1 MNIQGMETPNLTS
14 FRRYEIRHNK
24 YYGNTVG
31 RVYCDPI
38 ISEGKQTTQI
48 AEFAKTIGEIA
59 VVTLFSSSMF
69 FSFYMIYALRTGAL
83 SW

>member
-1 MNIQGMETPNLTS
+1 MNVKSMKTPNLTS

-24 YYGNTVG
+24 YCGNTAG

-38 ISEGKQTTQI
+38 ISEGKQTPQI
-48 AEFAKTIGEIA
+48 TEFVKTIGEIA
-59 VVTLFSSSMF
+59 VVTLCSASMV
-69 FSFYMIYALRTGAL
+69 FSFYMIYALKTGAL

>member
-1 MNIQGMETPNLTS
+1 MNAKGMGTPNLTS
-14 FRRYEIRHNK
+14 YRRFQIRHNK
-24 YYGNTVG
+24 YCGNTAG

-38 ISEGKQTTQI
+38 ISEGKQTPQI
-48 AEFAKTIGEIA
+48 AEFAKTIGEVA

>member
-1 MNIQGMETPNLTS
+1 MNAKGMGTPNLTS
-14 FRRYEIRHNK
+14 YRRFETRHNK
-24 YYGNTVG
+24 YCGNTAG

-38 ISEGKQTTQI
+38 ISEVKQTPQI

-59 VVTLFSSSMF
+59 VVTLCSASMV
-69 FSFYMIYALRTGAL
+69 FSFYMIYALKTGAL

>member
-1 MNIQGMETPNLTS
+1 MNAKGMGTPNLTS
-14 FRRYEIRHNK
+14 YRRFQIRHNK
-24 YYGNTVG
+24 YCGNTAG

-38 ISEGKQTTQI
+38 ISEGKQTPQI
-48 AEFAKTIGEIA
+48 TEFAKTIGEVA
-59 VVTLFSSSMF
+59 VVTLFSGSMV

>member
-1 MNIQGMETPNLTS
+1 MNAKGMGTPNLTS
-14 FRRYEIRHNK
+14 YRRFQIRHNK
-24 YYGNTVG
+24 YCGNTAG

-38 ISEGKQTTQI
+38 ISEGKQTPQI
-48 AEFAKTIGEIA
+48 TEFAQTIGEIA
-59 VVTLFSSSMF
+59 VVTLFSGSMV

>member
-1 MNIQGMETPNLTS
+1 MNIEAMETPNLTS

-24 YYGNTVG
+24 YYGNTAG

-38 ISEGKQTTQI
+38 ISEGKQTPQI

-69 FSFYMIYALRTGAL
+69 FSFYMIYALRTGAI